1 MEVKKITAIEKNR
14 LMDRIVAKV
23 ETSKNNRIQKAKK
36 MRYMNNTKI
45 AAI

>member
-23 ETSKNNRIQKAKK
+23 ETSKNNQIQEAKK
-36 MRYMNNTKI
+36 RH
-45 AAI
+45 